1 MTIKDRTLNETYRN
15 TDGILRNNTRHRS
28 KNYLFLFV
36 SFLGFYEKEL
46 RSTGYE
52 IPKVALFYEI
62 GSEQNF
68 RRSLGKFL
76 LPV

>member
-1 MTIKDRTLNETYRN
+1 MTIMDRTLNETYRI

-28 KNYLFLFV
+28 KNYLLLFV
-36 SFLGFYEKEL
+36 SFLDFYEKEL

-52 IPKVALFYEI
+52 IPKLASFYEI
-62 GSEQNF
+62 ESEQNF